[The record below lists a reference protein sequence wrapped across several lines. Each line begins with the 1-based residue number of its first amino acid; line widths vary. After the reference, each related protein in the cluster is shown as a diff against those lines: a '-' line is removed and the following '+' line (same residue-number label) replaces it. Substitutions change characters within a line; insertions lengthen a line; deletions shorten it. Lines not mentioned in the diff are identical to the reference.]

1 MRTCADLA
9 RCLCAF
15 SRVFCAINPVLSVFI
30 VCFSLCSISTYNDE
44 KSAAAMYDAVNNIGF
59 DLWKATANGD
69 KHTYDIRVTRE
80 QARMYS
86 VCCCSASPP
95 FSLSQHEN

>member
-1 MRTCADLA
+1 MFFPL
-9 RCLCAF
+9 L
-15 SRVFCAINPVLSVFI
+15 
-30 VCFSLCSISTYNDE
+30 STYNDE